1 MAKLI
6 IYDNKNILVADLDRT
21 ENRSEGRNY
30 TIAKDPGIEPV
41 TKIEIEYAAIFK
53 EYKLIHSISLK
64 KQLKKIEK
72 IVKNK
77 MKLKFIN
84 IGNKNANFIKEC
96 KHELTY
102 EWLLK
107 QVRPYLLSPNIDF
120 GENKKGNITVF
131 AGMQTVGEI
140 EIIER

>member
-1 MAKLI
+1 
-6 IYDNKNILVADLDRT
+6 
-21 ENRSEGRNY
+21 
-30 TIAKDPGIEPV
+30 
-41 TKIEIEYAAIFK
+41 
-53 EYKLIHSISLK
+53 
-64 KQLKKIEK
+64 
-72 IVKNK
+72 

-96 KHELTY
+96 KKELTY

-120 GENKKGNITVF
+120 GENRKGNITVF

-140 EIIER
+140 EIIEE